1 MAMMA
6 KMRSLAPAFI
16 LTVGV
21 LFVLFMVISDSN
33 VMRALGGRSNNV
45 GSVNG
50 QDISYKEFQSRIEAE
65 RQAMQQN
72 GQDVDDDN
80 LEQFRDQV
88 WNRMVNEILLKQQID
103 KMGIEVSDEEIRDV
117 IINNTPQYLT
127 QNLLD
132 ATGTFNKQLYD
143 QAIFDPQNKE
153 ILIQVKNRV
162 RSELQ
167 FSKLQSMLLASITV
181 GEDEVL
187 RKFKD
192 QNIYVNDVNYTLIS
206 RNLFPD
212 SLINLTEEDLRNYY
226 DKNIDKYDAKPQRKL
241 RFVLFKDEPSAKDSE
256 IVFENLQYV
265 RSNFSKDTSDF
276 KYYIGIYSSKP
287 YSVDTLDLSSFSAE
301 GIKMIQSANK
311 GDLIGPVAAPDGINL
326 YHLLDVIPSGNELRK
341 ASHILINQFGSDE
354 ENLKE
359 ANKIYA
365 ELIAGGNFEEIAKE
379 KSKDPGSARVGGDLG
394 WFGKGRMIKE
404 FEEAVFSGKVGVV
417 QKPVKTSFGYH
428 IIKVTGISDKKYI
441 VERIVNPVKESAT
454 TKDEKFNNAKD
465 VAYLADKNDFEKEAN
480 LMNYQIQET
489 GYFTQEAVS
498 IPGLGIN
505 KRLVEFAFDNRLNTV
520 GEVFKV
526 QKGFVVPQISEV
538 KEGGIIPF
546 EEVKEQMKPAAL
558 IDKKFEMAKSLAEE
572 ILSKINGDL
581 NKVKEIDP
589 RLTVKNTGRFNAT
602 TSIPGIGVDHAF
614 IQTALRLEP
623 NKISEP
629 VKSNSGYYLIKVISK
644 TAYDSSSYAA
654 QSSTIRNN
662 IIQQKK
668 QTVVNEWLAGLNS
681 KADIVDERYLFYGY

>member
-65 RQAMQQN
+65 RQALQQS
-72 GQDVDDDN
+72 GKEVDDEN
-80 LEQFRDQV
+80 TEQFRDQV
-88 WNRMVNEILLKQQID
+88 WSRMVNEILLKQQMD
-103 KMGIEVSDEEIRDV
+103 KMGIEVSDEEVRAV
-117 IINNTPQYLT
+117 ILGDNPPAYLK
-127 QNLLD
+127 QNFID
-132 ATGTFNKQLYD
+132 STGNFNRQMYE
-143 QAIFDPQNKE
+143 QAIYNPQNKE
-153 ILIQVKNRV
+153 VLIQVENRV
-162 RSELQ
+162 RNELE
-167 FSKLQSMLLASITV
+167 FSKLQSMLLASVTV

-192 QNIYVNDVNYTLIS
+192 QNIYVNDAQYTLIS
-206 RNLFPD
+206 KNLFPD
-212 SLINLTEEDLRNYY
+212 SLVHLTEDDLRKYY
-226 DKNIDKYDAKPQRKL
+226 DDNIDKYDAKPQRKL

-256 IVFENLQYV
+256 IVIENLKYV
-265 RSNFSKDTSDF
+265 KANFSKDTSDF

-287 YSVDTLDLSSFSAE
+287 YSVDTLDVSSFSTE
-301 GIKMIQSANK
+301 GIKQIQSAK
-311 GDLIGPVAAPDGINL
+311 IGDLVGPVAAPDGITL
-326 YHLLDVIPSGNELRK
+326 YHLLKVIPSKKEMRR

-359 ANKIYA
+359 ANKIYK

-394 WFGKGRMIKE
+394 WFGRGRMIKE
-404 FEEAVFSGKVGVV
+404 FEEAVFNGKIGVV

-428 IIKVTGISDKKYI
+428 IIKVTGISNKKYI
-441 VERIVNPVKESAT
+441 VERIINPVKESAT
-454 TKDEKFNNAKD
+454 TKDERFNNAKD
-465 VAYLADKNDFEKEAN
+465 FAYLADKNGFEKEAN
-480 LMNYQIQET
+480 LMNYKVQET
-489 GYFTQEAVS
+489 GYFTEDAVS

-505 KRLVEFAFDNRLNTV
+505 KRVVEFAFDNGLNSI
-520 GEVFKV
+520 GEVYKI
-526 QKGFVVPQISEV
+526 QKGFIVPQVSEV
-538 KEGGIIPF
+538 KDGGIIPF
-546 EEVKEQMKPAAL
+546 DEVKEQMRPAVL
-558 IDKKFEMAKSLAEE
+558 IEKKFEIAKSFAEDLRAE
-572 ILSKINGDL
+572 INGDL
-581 NKVKEIDP
+581 NKVKKIDP

-602 TSIPGIGVDHAF
+602 TSIPGIGLDYAF
-614 IQTALRLEP
+614 IETALKLEP

-629 VKSNSGYYLIKVISK
+629 VKSNTGYYLIKVISK
-644 TAYDSSSYAA
+644 TAYDSSAYAA

-668 QTVVNEWLAGLNS
+668 Q
-681 KADIVDERYLFYGY
+681 